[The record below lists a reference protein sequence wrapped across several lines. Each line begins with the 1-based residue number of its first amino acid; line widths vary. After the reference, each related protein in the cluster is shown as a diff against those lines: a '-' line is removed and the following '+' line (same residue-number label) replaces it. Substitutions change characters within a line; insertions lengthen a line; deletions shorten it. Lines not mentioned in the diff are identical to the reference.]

1 MASFYFIINAVVSSS
16 FSLLLSELWRTYDK
30 LQPAANMHIM
40 SFNLQPS
47 TFFNYYSGGA
57 TTLFFGLQICY
68 VKLVVRRTGAAV
80 PAAAVT
86 TSGFFDWRRLCEN
99 LRSYWRVEAYAD
111 EEEKQEGHM
120 RLLCCLLVVTALFIS
135 LLVSAYCCIH
145 SNMVSE
151 LAGEGA
157 VPPQLPAPASHA
169 ELRVCLQQSIR
180 RGSLL
185 SWQYVNPSLD
195 SELDFFV
202 HVGNK
207 LAYATVEVIPNLSAV
222 LLKSN
227 QTSVSDDSWS
237 RSMKNTS
244 KVLVNVLFA
253 GFNRSLWSRSAKCSS
268 KVLVNRTSRSRF
280 VKVLSKVLTS
290 FLFTIFIRSR
300 SAKISSAEL
309 VVVVSSPQR
318 RTRKKKQL
326 ITPIHD
332 FVFEKSQGERRVSD
346 MKNRVGK
353 LRSEIEAPTANI
365 EEAMRF
371 RGAVAEIDSWSRSM
385 DTNLCSVFSKPEQVV
400 LSCSLVTPPLA
411 VLRLVLGSALTERL
425 CQAISLI
432 SDMSSSST
440 FSSHSAM
447 VNVCV
452 EENEKS
458 LIWIWLVLIA
468 ITCCESAVFVA
479 ILKKVDNAS
488 EVEDCIRTLEVLSLS
503 ILNWK
508 LIVKRWHFQNLR
520 KRIAEMSFVKR
531 EYESPMMTLW
541 IVRYDFQCVLHI
553 VCVDRVLTIDKE
565 NAQHK
570 IASGLLCSNNSAD
583 KCVAVEFVSV
593 EFIDVWEHV
602 SEKIW
607 IEAFCKSCWKWMHV
621 NIEANVLRLFFRSAV
636 GHMKEYGL
644 SEELSQL
651 LKFMESRLQ
660 LWFLDTSIEEQQR
673 FDNVICL
680 ISSSVDEVLSQGSL
694 ANEVIELT
702 EVEVEFLNAL
712 KCSKLSSFSLLLP
725 LSAQYLKE
733 KSLFF
738 ELAMSMLEHSDEIDS
753 SAESVTTST
762 CIG

>member
-1 MASFYFIINAVVSSS
+1 MAVGSNASLEILVVVEDKAEAVVNKEIGSVADKSSPAR
-16 FSLLLSELWRTYDK
+16 EL
-30 LQPAANMHIM
+30 
-40 SFNLQPS
+40 
-47 TFFNYYSGGA
+47 
-57 TTLFFGLQICY
+57 C
-68 VKLVVRRTGAAV
+68 RR
-80 PAAAVT
+80 
-86 TSGFFDWRRLCEN
+86 
-99 LRSYWRVEAYAD
+99 
-111 EEEKQEGHM
+111 
-120 RLLCCLLVVTALFIS
+120 
-135 LLVSAYCCIH
+135 
-145 SNMVSE
+145 
-151 LAGEGA
+151 
-157 VPPQLPAPASHA
+157 PPQLPAPASHA
-169 ELRVCLQQSIR
+169 ELRICLQQSIR

-185 SWQYVNPSLD
+185 SWQYVNPPLN

-202 HVGNK
+202 DVGNK
-207 LAYATVEVIPNLSAV
+207 LAYATGEVIPNLSVV

-227 QTSVSDDSWS
+227 QSSVSNDSWS

-244 KVLVNVLFA
+244 KVLFNVLFA
-253 GFNRSLWSRSAKCSS
+253 GFNRSSWSRSAKCSS

-280 VKVLSKVLTS
+280 VKVLSKVLTIS
-290 FLFTIFIRSR
+290 LFTILIRSR

-309 VVVVSSPQR
+309 AVVVSSPQR

-353 LRSEIEAPTANI
+353 LRSEIEAPNANI

-371 RGAVAEIDSWSRSM
+371 QGAVVEIDSWSRSM

-411 VLRLVLGSALTERL
+411 VLRLVLGSAPTERL
-425 CQAISLI
+425 CQVISLI
-432 SDMSSSST
+432 SEMSFSST

-452 EENEKS
+452 EENKKS

-479 ILKKVDNAS
+479 RLKKVDNAS

-503 ILNWK
+503 VLNWK
-508 LIVKRWHFQNLR
+508 WIIKRWHFQNLR
-520 KRIAEMSFVKR
+520 KRIAEISFVKR
-531 EYESPMMTLW
+531 EYKSPMMTLW
-541 IVRYDFQCVLHI
+541 IVMYDFQCVLHI

-593 EFIDVWEHV
+593 EYIDVWEYV

-636 GHMKEYGL
+636 GHMKEFGL

-660 LWFLDTSIEEQQR
+660 LSYGRISLMEELCRLMSQLDLKADLSKFSQLVLSRLAIGDLAEYCDGILSTASSVWFLDTSIEEQQR
-673 FDNVICL
+673 FNLVICL
-680 ISSSVDEVLSQGSL
+680 ISSPVDEVLSQGSL
-694 ANEVIELT
+694 AIEVIELT
-702 EVEVEFLNAL
+702 KVEVERLNAL
-712 KCSKLSSFSLLLP
+712 KSSKLKELIFKRQNELEEIYR
-725 LSAQYLKE
+725 SAH
-733 KSLFF
+733 
-738 ELAMSMLEHSDEIDS
+738 MDTSD
-753 SAESVTTST
+753 ST
-762 CIG
+762 

>member
-1 MASFYFIINAVVSSS
+1 MAVGSNASLEILVVVEDKAEAVVNKEIGSVADKSSPAR
-16 FSLLLSELWRTYDK
+16 EL
-30 LQPAANMHIM
+30 
-40 SFNLQPS
+40 
-47 TFFNYYSGGA
+47 
-57 TTLFFGLQICY
+57 C
-68 VKLVVRRTGAAV
+68 RR
-80 PAAAVT
+80 
-86 TSGFFDWRRLCEN
+86 
-99 LRSYWRVEAYAD
+99 
-111 EEEKQEGHM
+111 
-120 RLLCCLLVVTALFIS
+120 
-135 LLVSAYCCIH
+135 
-145 SNMVSE
+145 
-151 LAGEGA
+151 
-157 VPPQLPAPASHA
+157 PPQLPAPASHA
-169 ELRVCLQQSIR
+169 ELRICLQQSIR

-185 SWQYVNPSLD
+185 SWQYVNPPLN

-202 HVGNK
+202 DVGNK
-207 LAYATVEVIPNLSAV
+207 LAYATGEVIPNLSVV

-227 QTSVSDDSWS
+227 QSSVSNDSWS

-244 KVLVNVLFA
+244 KVLFNVLFA
-253 GFNRSLWSRSAKCSS
+253 GFNRSSWSRSAKCSS

-280 VKVLSKVLTS
+280 VKVLSKVLTIS
-290 FLFTIFIRSR
+290 LFTILIRSR

-309 VVVVSSPQR
+309 AVVVSSPQR

-353 LRSEIEAPTANI
+353 LRSEIEAPNANI

-371 RGAVAEIDSWSRSM
+371 QGAVVEIDSWSRSM

-411 VLRLVLGSALTERL
+411 VLRLVLGSAPTERL
-425 CQAISLI
+425 CQVISLI
-432 SDMSSSST
+432 SEMSFSST

-452 EENEKS
+452 EENNKS

-479 ILKKVDNAS
+479 RLKKVDNAS

-503 ILNWK
+503 VLNWK
-508 LIVKRWHFQNLR
+508 WIIKRWHFQNLR
-520 KRIAEMSFVKR
+520 KRIAEISFVKR
-531 EYESPMMTLW
+531 EYKSPMMTLW
-541 IVRYDFQCVLHI
+541 IVMYDFQCVLHI

-593 EFIDVWEHV
+593 EYIDVWEYV

-636 GHMKEYGL
+636 GHMKEFGL

-660 LWFLDTSIEEQQR
+660 LSYGRISLMEELCRLMSQLDLKADLSKFSQLVLSRLAIGDLAEYCDGILSTASSVWFLDTSIEEQQR
-673 FDNVICL
+673 FNLVICL
-680 ISSSVDEVLSQGSL
+680 ISSPVDEVLSQGSL
-694 ANEVIELT
+694 AIEVIELT
-702 EVEVEFLNAL
+702 KVEVERLNAL
-712 KCSKLSSFSLLLP
+712 KSSKLKELIFKRQNELEEIYR
-725 LSAQYLKE
+725 SAH
-733 KSLFF
+733 
-738 ELAMSMLEHSDEIDS
+738 MDTSD
-753 SAESVTTST
+753 ST
-762 CIG
+762 